1 MRALV
6 LAGSVA
12 IVAAGAV
19 WPAAGDEPALPGP
32 VAVSEPALPGAK
44 ADSEPPPTATPR
56 PWGRPVY
63 VQVDA
68 DLAIEACEGLAPVI
82 GTRPTPLVGC
92 VPWQA
97 CQPCV
102 PGRADTGQVFILWPS
117 VFRYRVYRP
126 GDEPTSAATAPPSP
140 APPTATPE
148 PEAPPACAPVYVVV
162 TATPTD
168 TLRPTETMELTPTAV
183 PTTGTWWPLVLQRRR
198 GRW

>member
-12 IVAAGAV
+12 VVAAGAV
-19 WPAAGDEPALPGP
+19 WPAAGDEPALPGL

-97 CQPCV
+97 CRPCV

-117 VFRYRVYRP
+117 VFRYRVYRQAGGP
-126 GDEPTSAATAPPSP
+126 PTATAD
-140 APPTATPE
+140 PPTATPE
-148 PEAPPACAPVYVVV
+148 PEAPAGCVPVYVVV

-168 TLRPTETMELTPTAV
+168 TPRPTETMESTPTAV
-183 PTTGTWWPLVLQRRR
+183 PTAGTWWPLVLQRR
-198 GRW
+198 GGG